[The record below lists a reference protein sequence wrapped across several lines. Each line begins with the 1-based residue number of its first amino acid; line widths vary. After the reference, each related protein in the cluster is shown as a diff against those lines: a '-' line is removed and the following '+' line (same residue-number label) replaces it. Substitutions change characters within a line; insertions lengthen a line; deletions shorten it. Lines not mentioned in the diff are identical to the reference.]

1 MSESAWRILLV
12 VLKADVTERMS
23 MSEKDKKGVLRGVR
37 AIRDYKNEW
46 FITVHEIKETCCVLS
61 DNGHRD
67 HSPLVGEDNLLLL

>member
-23 MSEKDKKGVLRGVR
+23 MSEKDRKGVLRGVR

-46 FITVHEIKETCCVLS
+46 FINVHEIKETCCVFG

-67 HSPLVGEDNLLLL
+67 HSP